1 MSTAVSCGVKILMGF
16 LLSTLTLPFNTV
28 PLGVAVLAGST
39 NGIPFLL
46 IGAVAGAI
54 TGTEHAI
61 VYVCAYGATVLMRL
75 FLRLMSEP
83 SQERS
88 EGGGLFEDKLSAR
101 VLSGLL
107 VSFVIGIYV
116 LIAEGF
122 RYYDLFGAFFG
133 VACACFGTFAIS
145 FALSD
150 GTAEV
155 RTDKGGRLI
164 TLVPWIMRGCRAALI
179 IAMIFSARSYSS
191 GVFSLSASLAFFVTL
206 YYARG
211 LGSLA
216 SAALGLIFGLAVSPA
231 AAPLFMLAGAVASM
245 VYKISPLS
253 AIISS
258 VLCSSVWGNYIG
270 GVESLLVLSSSA
282 SVAGALF
289 YAFHKVLDGASDG
302 EKSRMH
308 SAEGTIQGNVIGA
321 AATRQL
327 ADHTD
332 QLKAMSTAFSSLSEI
347 FYNLSDRLR
356 RPSTLDLRRMCDG
369 AFDLYCPGCP
379 ERELCWGLEYSST
392 LEVMNEL
399 TNRLH
404 THGRVD
410 LGCLPEHLKRRCP
423 STEDI
428 VSEINRSCAR
438 MTEAALKTENT
449 EVFALDYEVMARILC
464 DTLDGESDE
473 YKING
478 ELSTAVSSYL
488 EDCGLAGAT
497 VVCFGGRRKQ
507 IIARGMGPIRAALYS
522 EHLREDV
529 EKLSGYQL
537 TGPIFESG
545 DRFTPPSM
553 IFTARPRIS
562 VSCICRAIGSGETQ
576 IRTYDFDQSDG
587 TPGNGQTDTQSGE
600 HTEVSPHVTPKGIER
615 WFAGVRE
622 NGHGTEDEVHADSM
636 CGDTVNVFVSRKDY
650 FYALISDGMGTG
662 ETAAFTSE
670 LCSVFLEK
678 MLGAGNSIETSLK
691 MLNGFIRSRSSS
703 SCASECSA
711 TIDLL
716 ELDLLTGS
724 ASFVKSGAAQSYVIR
739 DGAVYRLMSR
749 TVPIGI
755 IRAIDAQRLRMDV
768 RDGDI
773 IIMLSDGI
781 TQGSEECTWLTEL
794 LTKELEKGS
803 SYEDIAELL
812 IQSSRR
818 EAHLLGYEKYDD
830 ASVLII
836 TVKEYIEDG
845 K

>member
-1 MSTAVSCGVKILMGF
+1 MGF
-16 LLSTLTLPFNTV
+16 LLSTLMLPFNTM

-39 NGIPFLL
+39 AGIPFILL
-46 IGAVAGAI
+46 GTVIGAIIGS
-54 TGTEHAI
+54 EHPI

-83 SQERS
+83 SGEKREER
-88 EGGGLFEDKLSAR
+88 GLFEDKLSAR
-101 VLSGLL
+101 VLSCLL

-133 VACACFGTFAIS
+133 VACACFATFAVS
-145 FALSD
+145 FALEGD
-150 GTAEV
+150 TRDM
-155 RTDKGGRLI
+155 RTSKGGKLI
-164 TLVPWIMRGCRAALI
+164 TLIPLIVRGCRIAII
-179 IAMIFSARSYSS
+179 IAMIFSARSYMA
-191 GVFSLSASLAFFVTL
+191 GIFSPAAALAFFATL
-206 YYARG
+206 YYARTS
-211 LGSLA
+211 GSLL
-216 SAALGLIFGLAVSPA
+216 SAALGLAFGFAVSPA
-231 AAPLFMLAGAVASM
+231 SAPLFMLAGAVASM
-245 VYKISPLS
+245 VYKVSPLS

-270 GVESLLVLSSSA
+270 GIESLTVLSASA

-289 YAFHKVLDGASDG
+289 YAFHKVLGGTLDD
-302 EKSRMH
+302 EKRRNH
-308 SAEGTIQGNVIGA
+308 SAEDTHQSNLIGT
-321 AATRQL
+321 AATRRL
-327 ADHTD
+327 EDHTE

-399 TNRLH
+399 TKRLH

-410 LGCLPEHLKRRCP
+410 LGCLPDYLKKRCQ

-428 VSEINRSCAR
+428 ISEINRSCAR

-473 YKING
+473 YKIND
-478 ELSTAVSSYL
+478 ELSGAVSSYL
-488 EDCGLAGAT
+488 EDCGLTGAT

-562 VSCICRAIGSGETQ
+562 VSCICRTIGSNETQ
-576 IRTYDFDQSDG
+576 IRTYDFSG
-587 TPGNGQTDTQSGE
+587 RTDNTHAEPSNVAPE
-600 HTEVSPHVTPKGIER
+600 NSNAPVTTVARKGIER
-615 WFAGVRE
+615 WFSAVRPNGAE
-622 NGHGTEDEVHADSM
+622 NESEVGTELE

-650 FYALISDGMGTG
+650 FYALLSDGMGTG
-662 ETAAFTSE
+662 EDAAFTSE

-691 MLNGFIRSRSSS
+691 MLNGFIRSKSRASS
-703 SCASECSA
+703 ASECSA

-724 ASFVKSGAAQSYVIR
+724 ASFVKSGAAQSYVVR
-739 DGAVYRLMSR
+739 NGAIYRLMSR

-768 RDGDI
+768 MDGDVI
-773 IIMLSDGI
+773 VMLSDGV
-781 TQGSEECTWLTEL
+781 TQGNEECPWLTEL
-794 LTKELEKGS
+794 LTAEFEKGTPHG
-803 SYEDIAELL
+803 EIAEAL
-812 IQSSRR
+812 IRASRR
-818 EAHLLGYEKYDD
+818 EAHLLGYEKFDD
-830 ASVLII
+830 ASVVII
-836 TVKEYIEDG
+836 SVQAYAESQK
-845 K
+845 